1 MKEINLKG
9 LTKEQIEK
17 AKSCTNQEE
26 LLRLAKEEG
35 VELNEEQL
43 EAVSGGACTSSTKCP
58 ACGCRSFNWDEG
70 QHVRRYYCC
79 KCHEFVYEIYF

>member
-1 MKEINLKG
+1 MKEISLKG
-9 LTKEQIEK
+9 LTEEQI
-17 AKSCTNQEE
+17 AKVKECKSIDEM
-26 LLRLAKEEG
+26 LKLAKEDG
-35 VELNEEQL
+35 VELTEEQL
-43 EAVSGGACTSSTKCP
+43 EVVNGGMCTSSTKCP